1 MSQNVGHVRGS
12 APANKRRSAR
22 QLTFQTG
29 TIVCSDQAFSVQCA
43 ILNISEH
50 GACILVPM
58 GSTVSEAFT
67 LLMDHDMA
75 RHECKL
81 AWREGARIGASF
93 V

>member
-1 MSQNVGHVRGS
+1 MPLTIVHKQGS
-12 APANKRRSAR
+12 AGAESRKGAR
-22 QLTFQTG
+22 HLTFQTG
-29 TIVCSDQAFSVQCA
+29 TIMYDMLSFGCA

-58 GSTVSEAFT
+58 GARVPESFT
-67 LLMDHDMA
+67 LRMDHDKA
-75 RHECKL
+75 LYDCRL